1 MVVFVFHVISHMKVD
16 IAFLMQKAEQWS
28 GEVVMNAIQMHA
40 SWKETD
46 GADQASWGRVES
58 VSNLQT

>member
-1 MVVFVFHVISHMKVD
+1 MKVD